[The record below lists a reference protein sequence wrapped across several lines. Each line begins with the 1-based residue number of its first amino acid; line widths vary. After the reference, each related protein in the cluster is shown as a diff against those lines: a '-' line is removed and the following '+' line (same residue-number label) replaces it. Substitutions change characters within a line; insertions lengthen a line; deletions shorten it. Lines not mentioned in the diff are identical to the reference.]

1 MKKIIAALFILIF
14 SSNLTYADFPSNAA
28 ITINSLKYEPYP
40 AEAGNYF
47 KVWIKVENFGNEK
60 TDSASFILDP
70 QFPFS
75 LDSNEDAER
84 NIGQLDVAE
93 EVVLEYLVRVDH
105 NAIQGDNELDFKFTA
120 DGMAWITHTF
130 DVYIRTHD
138 TMLNVEDVSVNPLEV
153 SPGGIFTLDIKLR
166 NMADSAIKDLRAELE
181 LTRRDVLTTSSSY
194 SELPFTPIGSTNLLM
209 AKKINPLEQKIF
221 SFELRVDPDT
231 EPKVYRIPLT
241 LSYSDDLGNE
251 TIEESMVAVVVSMDP
266 EVIINLDDKSVY
278 QANSKGDV
286 SIGVYNTGV
295 SSVKFAS
302 LELKESQDYEILSNP
317 VIYLGNIDS
326 DDYETADFNIYSN
339 KEDPKLSFELNYK
352 DEFNKEY
359 TKSGDL
365 IVNTYSREDAKK
377 YGFVQGK
384 NNSWIFLVVLVLII
398 GGWFW
403 FKKHKKKKHH

>member
-1 MKKIIAALFILIF
+1 
-14 SSNLTYADFPSNAA
+14 
-28 ITINSLKYEPYP
+28 
-40 AEAGNYF
+40 
-47 KVWIKVENFGNEK
+47 
-60 TDSASFILDP
+60 
-70 QFPFS
+70 
-75 LDSNEDAER
+75 
-84 NIGQLDVAE
+84 
-93 EVVLEYLVRVDH
+93 
-105 NAIQGDNELDFKFTA
+105 
-120 DGMAWITHTF
+120 MAWITHTF
-130 DVYIRTHD
+130 DIYVRTHD
-138 TMLNVEDVSVNPLEV
+138 TMLNVEDVSVNPQDI
-153 SPGGIFTLDIKLR
+153 SPGGVFTLDIKLR

-251 TIEESMVAVVVSMDP
+251 TTEESMVAVVVSMDP

-286 SIGVYNTGV
+286 SIGVYNIGV

-317 VIYLGNIDS
+317 VIYLGNIES

-365 IVNTYSREDAKK
+365 IVNTYSHEDAKK

-398 GGWFW
+398 CGWFW

>member
-1 MKKIIAALFILIF
+1 
-14 SSNLTYADFPSNAA
+14 
-28 ITINSLKYEPYP
+28 
-40 AEAGNYF
+40 
-47 KVWIKVENFGNEK
+47 
-60 TDSASFILDP
+60 
-70 QFPFS
+70 
-75 LDSNEDAER
+75 
-84 NIGQLDVAE
+84 
-93 EVVLEYLVRVDH
+93 
-105 NAIQGDNELDFKFTA
+105 
-120 DGMAWITHTF
+120 
-130 DVYIRTHD
+130 
-138 TMLNVEDVSVNPLEV
+138 
-153 SPGGIFTLDIKLR
+153 
-166 NMADSAIKDLRAELE
+166 
-181 LTRRDVLTTSSSY
+181 
-194 SELPFTPIGSTNLLM
+194 
-209 AKKINPLEQKIF
+209 
-221 SFELRVDPDT
+221 

-251 TIEESMVAVVVSMDP
+251 TTEESMVAVVVSMDP

-365 IVNTYSREDAKK
+365 IVNTYSHEDAKK

-384 NNSWIFLVVLVLII
+384 NNSWIFLIVLVLAI

-403 FKKHKKKKHH
+403 F